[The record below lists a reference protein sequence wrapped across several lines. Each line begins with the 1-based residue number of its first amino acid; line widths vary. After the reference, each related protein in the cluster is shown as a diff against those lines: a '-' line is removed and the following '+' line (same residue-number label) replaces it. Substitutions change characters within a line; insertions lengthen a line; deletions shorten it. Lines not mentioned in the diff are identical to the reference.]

1 LPPGICAIN
10 GFSCH
15 RLEDKTIHLVDF
27 RRACEKSPMAK
38 TKIKSETANIYA
50 VVGSDE
56 AEVKHVAAELAQKLV
71 PDDAG
76 DFGLE
81 VIDGVADNADQAAG
95 RIRSA
100 IEALQTLPFFGSTK
114 VVWLKNANFLGDD
127 VKARSTAV
135 QTALEELSVLID
147 GGFGSEV
154 TLLIS
159 ATEVDKRR
167 SFYKTLVKR
176 AELQVFD
183 RLDSGRAGWEEQAT
197 EIVLGRAKKRKLEF
211 DEAALE
217 LFVLLTGGDTRQIDN
232 ELEKIDTF
240 LGKDRAVRVE
250 LVRELV
256 PLSRA
261 GVIFELSNALSA
273 RDLELALTLVR
284 RLLEQGEKAVGIL
297 LAAIVP
303 TIRNLLLAKDLME
316 QHGIRRSQSPFQ
328 FIAAMNR
335 LPAKATEHLPRKKD
349 GSINAYGLAI
359 AAHANSSNGV
369 AMQGFPLG
377 GQTKIAYTQD
387 PNLAALEVTDFETGG
402 RRSTTSFFNG
412 SKPEYPRR
420 MHFIQGS
427 DAHSLETEQAD
438 SANKLTGTS
447 SVPLPATLK
456 GVVQI
461 TLPTG
466 TVAPSSA

>member
-1 LPPGICAIN
+1 VRYPKHA
-10 GFSCH
+10 
-15 RLEDKTIHLVDF
+15 IHLVDF
-27 RRACEKSPMAK
+27 HLACEKSPMPMPK
-38 TKIKSETANIYA
+38 TRTKSETANIYA

-56 AEVKHVAAELAQKLV
+56 AEVKHVAMDLAQKLA
-71 PDDAG
+71 PADAG

-95 RIRSA
+95 RIQST

-127 VKARSTAV
+127 VKARSTVV
-135 QTALEELSVLID
+135 QTALEELSALID
-147 GGFGSEV
+147 SGVGDGV

-183 RLDSGRAGWEEQAT
+183 RLDSGRAGWEEAAT
-197 EIVLGRAKKRKLEF
+197 EIVLLRANKRKLEF
-211 DEAALE
+211 DDLALE

-232 ELEKIDTF
+232 ELEKIDVYCSTGF
-240 LGKDRAVRVE
+240 QLPGPADVPPAQLKGAGKMPSAPTARMALPRITLE
-250 LVRELV
+250 LVRDLV

-273 RDLELALTLVR
+273 RDLGLALTLVR
-284 RLLEQGEKAVGIL
+284 RLLEQGESAVGIL

-328 FIAAMNR
+328 FIAAINR
-335 LPAKATEHLPRKKD
+335 LPANATEHLPRKKD
-349 GSINAYGLAI
+349 GSINAYGVAI
-359 AAHANSSNGV
+359 AAQHANQFSSSELIE
-369 AMQGFPLG
+369 AMRACLEANVKLVTTQLDHELILTEVVVRLLG
-377 GQTKIAYTQD
+377 S
-387 PNLAALEVTDFETGG
+387 TD
-402 RRSTTSFFNG
+402 
-412 SKPEYPRR
+412 
-420 MHFIQGS
+420 
-427 DAHSLETEQAD
+427 
-438 SANKLTGTS
+438 
-447 SVPLPATLK
+447 
-456 GVVQI
+456 
-461 TLPTG
+461 
-466 TVAPSSA
+466 